1 MMRFFLKTLSTSVA
15 VLFAAYVL
23 KGVHV
28 ADVSTAIL
36 VALVLGLLNSFIRPI
51 LVVLTIPITVISLGL
66 FLIVIN
72 YFIVHL
78 TTRLVPGFQVDGWFP
93 ALLFSIIVSIVSSII
108 QAIAGSSEK
117 EY

>member
-1 MMRFFLKTLSTSVA
+1 MMRFVLKTLSTSVA

-28 ADVSTAIL
+28 ADVATAIL

-93 ALLFSIIVSIVSSII
+93 ALMFSIIVSIVSSII
-108 QAIAGSSEK
+108 QAIAGSSDK
-117 EY
+117 ER